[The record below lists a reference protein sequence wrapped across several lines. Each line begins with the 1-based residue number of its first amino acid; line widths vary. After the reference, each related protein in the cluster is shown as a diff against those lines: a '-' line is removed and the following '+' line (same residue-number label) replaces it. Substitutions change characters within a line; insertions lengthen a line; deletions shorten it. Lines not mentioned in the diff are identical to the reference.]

1 MIKLATIAGSDASG
15 GAGLEA
21 DLKTFQEYG
30 VYGMAAITVIAT
42 MNPDKEWG
50 HEVFPLD
57 EQTIRAQL
65 ETIFKGIGVNAAKTG
80 MLATNYA
87 VELSAEYLKKYNV
100 ENYVLDPVMVCK
112 GGDLALNPELNNLII
127 KKLLPLA
134 KLITPNLFEAGQIAK
149 MPTPS
154 TIEEI
159 KEACKIIH
167 GMGVPYVFIK
177 GGAKLNG
184 EQSAIDIF
192 YDGEQFLKVEGGLI
206 DTRWTHGAGCTTA
219 AAIAAGLGIGL
230 EPYEAVRRAKK
241 FITLSLQNGFQL
253 NKWVGPGNPAAWRK
267 SFN

>member
-30 VYGMAAITVIAT
+30 VYGMAAVTVIAT

-134 KLITPNLFEAGQIAK
+134 RVITPNLFEAGQIAK

-177 GGAKLNG
+177 GGAKLNE

-192 YDGEQFLKVEGGLI
+192 YD
-206 DTRWTHGAGCTTA
+206 GAGCTTA